1 MRWVE
6 GKKLILWGS
15 LKNLIFRRDSGKKYL
30 GGDYLKKG
38 AWTVCRLKGC
48 GKKEVGGVFEG
59 S

>member
-1 MRWVE
+1 MVHWKIWFLGE
-6 GKKLILWGS
+6 IQEKT
-15 LKNLIFRRDSGKKYL
+15 YL